1 MGPIICAEHLNI
13 RRNKRPGENLTLE
26 DTKKMNYTW
35 QVARESMRMFP
46 PIFGSFRKAIQD
58 IDFQGFIIPKGWKV
72 HQIMINDSS
81 YIVTI

>member
-1 MGPIICAEHLNI
+1 
-13 RRNKRPGENLTLE
+13 
-26 DTKKMNYTW
+26 MNYTW

-72 HQIMINDSS
+72 HIMINYLVWHKKIIFLHNYNIKNWS
-81 YIVTI
+81 YL